1 MRIADLDLFGQ
12 NNSFSTTNETLLL
25 RIKTLT
31 LQETAQLQVETTL
44 LQIDT

>member
-25 RIKTLT
+25 QIKTLT
-31 LQETAQLQVETTL
+31 LQETAQLQDNTAAN
-44 LQIDT
+44 